1 MELIKKR
8 QLTKLEES
16 ILEELIAKSN
26 INLSFNWKEELL
38 VSDLPDGGMG
48 SLSLYPAGVTG
59 NDRFLGSQISDCQF
73 KDTDGVT
80 VIASLYLDRE
90 GNMYELDMW
99 KTDFSSLKEISTDL
113 GRF

>member
-1 MELIKKR
+1 MSYLSAI
-8 QLTKLEES
+8 LSTKP
-16 ILEELIAKSN
+16 ITI
-26 INLSFNWKEELL
+26 
-38 VSDLPDGGMG
+38 
-48 SLSLYPAGVTG
+48 TQ
-59 NDRFLGSQISDCQF
+59 RFLGSQISDCQF